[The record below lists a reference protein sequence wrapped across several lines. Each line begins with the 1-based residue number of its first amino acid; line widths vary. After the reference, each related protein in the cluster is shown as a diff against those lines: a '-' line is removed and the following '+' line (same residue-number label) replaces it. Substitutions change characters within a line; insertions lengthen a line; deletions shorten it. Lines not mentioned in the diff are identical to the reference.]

1 MIVLNIWKNKKMFQT
16 TSQIYNL
23 YFFPMDSPCLVYFP
37 LRKSAR
43 PSSAQ
48 LRGSL
53 HQLPNSWCEGVP
65 QGQLRRIRYRIGQA
79 VWNTMKQDR
88 FPSSLHWDFIRKTII
103 MLNNYYHEI
112 GTSLQRIGHN
122 WWVPWMKLVV
132 RPAPNMGRS
141 NPTFDG
147 MTCGKWLVSLS
158 LGELGSSEDITQL
171 SNGNDHPCGLLRN
184 SYPAMHNPN
193 KGKDV

>member
-1 MIVLNIWKNKKMFQT
+1 MSSVFPIEKVSQT
-16 TSQIYNL
+16 RL
-23 YFFPMDSPCLVYFP
+23 SPAA
-37 LRKSAR
+37 RKLA
-43 PSSAQ
+43 PTPKQ
-48 LRGSL
+48 LMWRRSPGPTEAHPISDRAGGIGS
-53 HQLPNSWCEGVP
+53 
-65 QGQLRRIRYRIGQA
+65 
-79 VWNTMKQDR
+79 TMKQDH
-88 FPSSLHWDFIRKTII
+88 FPSSWHWDFIRKTII

-112 GTSLQRIGHN
+112 GTSVQRIGHN

-132 RPAPNMGRS
+132 RPAPNMGIS